1 MIFDGILTVY
11 ELWNIAEKGAMP
23 KDMLIQRSEHYFG
36 DRLVTY
42 SRQYAAMGADQ
53 RVDRLV
59 RIWEDKTIRV
69 QNYVII
75 DGDQYRIDMVQHLL
89 DDDGLKV
96 TDLTLYRLEDNYE
109 VGTRETL

>member
-11 ELWNIAEKGAMP
+11 ELRNIAEKGAMP

>member
-1 MIFDGILTVY
+1 MLFDGYLTVY
-11 ELWNIAEKGAMP
+11 VLRNIAEKGAMP
-23 KDMLIQRSEHYFG
+23 KYMLLQKSEHYYG
-36 DRLVTY
+36 ERLVTY
-42 SRQYAAMGADQ
+42 SRQYAAMGVDQ

-69 QNYVII
+69 QDYVII
-75 DGDQYRIDMVQHLL
+75 DGQQYRIDMVQHLL

-109 VGTRETL
+109 ICTSTIT